1 MLLQLRTRPLPRPRT
16 TWPTTCAV
24 LAALGLACT
33 SPPALA
39 GEPPFEIT
47 AAAERGVLEAGATQR
62 IHLRIS
68 ITGVRGKSDTQRAP
82 MNVALVIDRSGSMQG
97 ARIDG
102 ARKAALAAIDRLS
115 PHDIVSVV
123 SYDDKVEVHVPATRA
138 SNKAAIKEKIAAI
151 TPRGSTAIWAGMQ
164 AGADEVRKFY
174 AKDSVNRIILLSDG
188 LANVG
193 PSTPADFIRLGKQ
206 LASEGIT
213 VSTVGLGLGYNEDL
227 MAKLAASTDGSHAF
241 IQEPADLTGF
251 LNREFDTAQSVVAQE
266 LEIRIRC
273 LPGVKPIRSLKREAR
288 VEGQSIVYT
297 VGQIA
302 DGVEQVLIAEV
313 EVAAG
318 TDGTAEIAA
327 IDVAYTDLTNGR
339 RETAA
344 TSLRA
349 GIGSAAR
356 SQASLDPVVARD
368 VTVLIAREQR
378 DEAMRLRDAGRVE
391 EAQKKFRANEA
402 FVVEQQR
409 KLPNAAAYE
418 PLQREVG
425 ANRSGAQATTASD
438 WDKSRKVQH
447 DISAINS
454 TVSRTT

>member
-16 TWPTTCAV
+16 TWSSTCAV

-213 VSTVGLGLGYNEDL
+213 VSTVGLGLGY
-227 MAKLAASTDGSHAF
+227 
-241 IQEPADLTGF
+241 
-251 LNREFDTAQSVVAQE
+251 
-266 LEIRIRC
+266 
-273 LPGVKPIRSLKREAR
+273 
-288 VEGQSIVYT
+288 
-297 VGQIA
+297 
-302 DGVEQVLIAEV
+302 
-313 EVAAG
+313 
-318 TDGTAEIAA
+318 
-327 IDVAYTDLTNGR
+327 
-339 RETAA
+339 
-344 TSLRA
+344 
-349 GIGSAAR
+349 
-356 SQASLDPVVARD
+356 
-368 VTVLIAREQR
+368 
-378 DEAMRLRDAGRVE
+378 
-391 EAQKKFRANEA
+391 
-402 FVVEQQR
+402 
-409 KLPNAAAYE
+409 
-418 PLQREVG
+418 
-425 ANRSGAQATTASD
+425 
-438 WDKSRKVQH
+438 
-447 DISAINS
+447 
-454 TVSRTT
+454 